1 MAAQKY
7 NKLAGKHVLV
17 IGGTSGKQACF
28 FPPFHLKLI
37 FTILQES
44 DIPLQKPASNPQPA

>member
-17 IGGTSGKQACF
+17 IGGTSGE
-28 FPPFHLKLI
+28 PDLI
-37 FTILQES
+37 FPTLPFQLIF
-44 DIPLQKPASNPQPA
+44 